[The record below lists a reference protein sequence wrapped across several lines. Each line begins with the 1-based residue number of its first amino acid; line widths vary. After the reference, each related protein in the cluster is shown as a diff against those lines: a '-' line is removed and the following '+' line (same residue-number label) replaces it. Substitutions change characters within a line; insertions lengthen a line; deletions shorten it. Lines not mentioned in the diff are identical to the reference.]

1 MKNNKTLKHTGIIQ
15 GVLIATLLLLAIWIQ
30 VTFLYN
36 TYYCEDYSFDFL
48 RNMGIGYWDLRN
60 NSSVFFLIN
69 SIAETIAYFLDLM
82 RLYVLNKIIFQIIAA
97 AALTLPVI
105 LGYLSIFRKNIVA
118 NGLIIAG
125 SALTLLSACRSLFST
140 LFELARGF
148 GEFTLV
154 QVVLIIVI
162 LIKIELIAVSILR
175 IKQIKKSNQLQ

>member
-1 MKNNKTLKHTGIIQ
+1 MKNNKTLKYTGIIQ

-60 NSSVFFLIN
+60 NSSAFFLIN
-69 SIAETIAYFLDLM
+69 SIAEVIAYFLGLM
-82 RLYVLNKIIFQIIAA
+82 RLYVLKIIFQIIAA

-118 NGLIIAG
+118 NGLIIIS
-125 SALTLLSACRSLFST
+125 SAVTFMIMVAYGVYTLLDII
-140 LFELARGF
+140 RGAETF
-148 GEFTLV
+148 NIYS
-154 QVVLIIVI
+154 IIFI
-162 LIKIELIAVSILR
+162 FIMLIKVTLCIVSPLR
-175 IKQIKKSNQLQ
+175 IRAINNADE

>member
-1 MKNNKTLKHTGIIQ
+1 MKNNKTLKYTGIIQ

-36 TYYCEDYSFDFL
+36 TYYCEDYTFDFL

-60 NSSVFFLIN
+60 NSSAFFLIN
-69 SIAETIAYFLDLM
+69 SIAETIAYFLGLM
-82 RLYVLNKIIFQIIAA
+82 RLYVLKIIFQIIA

-162 LIKIELIAVSILR
+162 LIKIGLIAVSILR

>member
-1 MKNNKTLKHTGIIQ
+1 
-15 GVLIATLLLLAIWIQ
+15 
-30 VTFLYN
+30 
-36 TYYCEDYSFDFL
+36 
-48 RNMGIGYWDLRN
+48 
-60 NSSVFFLIN
+60 
-69 SIAETIAYFLDLM
+69 M
-82 RLYVLNKIIFQIIAA
+82 RLYVLKIIFQIIAV

-162 LIKIELIAVSILR
+162 LIKIELIVVSILR
-175 IKQIKKSNQLQ
+175 IKQIKNQISYSK

>member
-1 MKNNKTLKHTGIIQ
+1 MKNNKALKYTGIIQ
-15 GVLIATLLLLAIWIQ
+15 GVLIATLLLLAISIQ
-30 VTFLYN
+30 VVFMYN
-36 TYYCEDYSFDFL
+36 TYYCEDYTFDFL

-60 NSSVFFLIN
+60 NSSAFFLIN

-82 RLYVLNKIIFQIIAA
+82 RLYFLKIIFQIIAA

-162 LIKIELIAVSILR
+162 LIKIGLIAVSILR